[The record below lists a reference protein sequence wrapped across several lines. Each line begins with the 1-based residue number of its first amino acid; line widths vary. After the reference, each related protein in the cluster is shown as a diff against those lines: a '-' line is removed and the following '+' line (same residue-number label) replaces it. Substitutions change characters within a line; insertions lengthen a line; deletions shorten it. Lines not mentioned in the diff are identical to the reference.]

1 MSQGTVLVAN
11 RGEIAVRILR
21 TARQIGL
28 EVVLVHAEDDG
39 AWIRS
44 DYGCVA
50 HALTGSGPAAYLDR
64 EQLVRAAVEHQAD
77 MVHPGCGFLSED
89 HAFADLLTAAGVSF
103 VGPTSEQLR
112 LLGDKTRAR
121 ALARDGAVPVLPGT
135 DGPTTLD
142 EAARFLA
149 GLPDGAGMMIKPVA
163 GGGGRGIRVVRS
175 PQELPDSFGRCQR
188 EALQSSGDDCVY
200 VERYLPHARHV
211 EVQVVGD
218 GTGSVVV
225 LGDRDCSLQR
235 RFQKVVEIAP
245 APWIHEATRR
255 ALHDAAR
262 RLGSAVR
269 YRGVGTFEFL
279 VSDELA
285 DQEAFVFIEANPRLQ
300 VEHTVTEEVFDCD
313 LVQVQLRLTSGV
325 SLSDLRLDKAAAAGP
340 RGYALEARLNAERFQ
355 PDGTVLPS
363 AGTVSRLTVPT
374 APDIRFDSCAYAG
387 YPVSTRYDSLLG
399 KCIVRGETPAG
410 VIARAA
416 GVTGQIRVDGV
427 DTNAAFLSRLL
438 AHSAVRTG
446 SFGITFIQDNAA
458 ALYGPPGPAAQAQ
471 PATADHGIAAPTAGV
486 VVSVAEPG
494 TMVHAGG
501 EAAVIEAMKME
512 HAVTSPVPGV
522 VQHALARPGDAVA
535 EGELLLSLTPAAGP
549 ARQEGQ
555 GETTVRSEDDRSGL
569 AEAERYHDLLRDSA
583 RPAAVDRRHAAGH
596 RTMRENL
603 DDFIGDGTFREYGG
617 LVVAAQRQR
626 HPVERLRVQ
635 VPADGVACGVAS
647 VRAGAHLR
655 FECVV
660 VGYDYTVL
668 AGTQGHQ
675 GHRKVTRL
683 LAVAERNRLP
693 VILFGEGGG
702 GRAGET
708 DGLHAFGLDHM
719 TFRQM
724 GKLSGLVP
732 LVGVVAGPSF
742 AGNAALLGMCD
753 VIIATNDSNIG
764 MGGPA
769 MIEGGGLGVHAVQ
782 DIGPAPMHAVTG
794 AVDVVV
800 PDDATAVATARTYLS
815 YFQGRSGDVREHD
828 QAMLRSVIPENRAR
842 AYDVRTVIEVL
853 ADADSV
859 LELRREFGASAVTAL
874 ARIDGETVGIIAN
887 DPTRLAGAIDSD
899 AADKLARF
907 LHLCDVFSV
916 PVVSLCDTPGIMVGP
931 QAEETATIRHSAR
944 LFIATAKLRVPF
956 FCVVLRRAFGLGA
969 QAMVGGSVHAPE
981 FTVAWPTG
989 EFGSMGFEGLVR
1001 LGYRKELASIADAGE
1016 RDRYFE
1022 QQLALLRDRSKAV
1035 NAASHFELDDVIDP
1049 AATRSW
1055 IVSGLKAA
1063 RTRETAPEP
1072 YLDPW

>member
-1 MSQGTVLVAN
+1 
-11 RGEIAVRILR
+11 
-21 TARQIGL
+21 
-28 EVVLVHAEDDG
+28 
-39 AWIRS
+39 
-44 DYGCVA
+44 
-50 HALTGSGPAAYLDR
+50 
-64 EQLVRAAVEHQAD
+64 
-77 MVHPGCGFLSED
+77 
-89 HAFADLLTAAGVSF
+89 
-103 VGPTSEQLR
+103 
-112 LLGDKTRAR
+112 
-121 ALARDGAVPVLPGT
+121 
-135 DGPTTLD
+135 
-142 EAARFLA
+142 
-149 GLPDGAGMMIKPVA
+149 
-163 GGGGRGIRVVRS
+163 
-175 PQELPDSFGRCQR
+175 
-188 EALQSSGDDCVY
+188 
-200 VERYLPHARHV
+200 
-211 EVQVVGD
+211 
-218 GTGSVVV
+218 
-225 LGDRDCSLQR
+225 
-235 RFQKVVEIAP
+235 
-245 APWIHEATRR
+245 
-255 ALHDAAR
+255 
-262 RLGSAVR
+262 
-269 YRGVGTFEFL
+269 
-279 VSDELA
+279 
-285 DQEAFVFIEANPRLQ
+285 
-300 VEHTVTEEVFDCD
+300 
-313 LVQVQLRLTSGV
+313 
-325 SLSDLRLDKAAAAGP
+325 
-340 RGYALEARLNAERFQ
+340 
-355 PDGTVLPS
+355 
-363 AGTVSRLTVPT
+363 
-374 APDIRFDSCAYAG
+374 
-387 YPVSTRYDSLLG
+387 
-399 KCIVRGETPAG
+399 
-410 VIARAA
+410 
-416 GVTGQIRVDGV
+416 
-427 DTNAAFLSRLL
+427 
-438 AHSAVRTG
+438 
-446 SFGITFIQDNAA
+446 
-458 ALYGPPGPAAQAQ
+458 
-471 PATADHGIAAPTAGV
+471 
-486 VVSVAEPG
+486 
-494 TMVHAGG
+494 
-501 EAAVIEAMKME
+501 
-512 HAVTSPVPGV
+512 
-522 VQHALARPGDAVA
+522 
-535 EGELLLSLTPAAGP
+535 
-549 ARQEGQ
+549 
-555 GETTVRSEDDRSGL
+555 
-569 AEAERYHDLLRDSA
+569 
-583 RPAAVDRRHAAGH
+583 
-596 RTMRENL
+596 MRENL

-683 LAVAERNRLP
+683 LTVAERNRLP

-828 QAMLRSVIPENRAR
+828 QGILRSVIPENRAR

-859 LELRREFGASAVTAL
+859 LELRREFGASAVTVL
-874 ARIDGETVGIIAN
+874 ARINGETVGIIAN

-931 QAEETATIRHSAR
+931 KAEETATIRHSAR